1 MGILDINT
9 KKHSGAS
16 SRPFWEGYYPLE
28 TKGAGAPW
36 LRAYQHSWIT
46 YLEASSHSSSL
57 SLYRKHTKLS
67 YISQR
72 FPLKH
77 IDYLSCYTVVKSG
90 ELYKWRRSL
99 HLFFYL
105 IFISQ
110 CPLTF
115 QTLVPA
121 GYSIHSLVT
130 KSFSHFHSPKTILS
144 LFFTKQKFILI
155 SAKFG
160 FLSSTIDGF
169 PPGHSSLPFL
179 LPRVSLLRPWRLE
192 HGL

>member
-57 SLYRKHTKLS
+57 SLYRNHTKLS

-99 HLFFYL
+99 HLFFTSFLYPNAHWL
-105 IFISQ
+105 SKHLYQQAIQFILWSQNHFHIFILLKLS
-110 CPLTF
+110 CPF
-115 QTLVPA
+115 
-121 GYSIHSLVT
+121 
-130 KSFSHFHSPKTILS
+130 
-144 LFFTKQKFILI
+144 
-155 SAKFG
+155 
-160 FLSSTIDGF
+160 
-169 PPGHSSLPFL
+169 SSL
-179 LPRVSLLRPWRLE
+179 SKNSS
-192 HGL
+192 